1 MSWNLQGTYVE
12 NCSCDVVCPCTA
24 SGFSAPADYD
34 RCQVLGAFHIVSGV
48 VDGTDVSD
56 LNVAVVGDTPAQMSD
71 GNWRDGLLMDER
83 ADDTQA
89 QKLAA
94 IFGGQMG
101 GPMATIAPLIGE
113 NLGMER
119 APIEISDNGRRH
131 KVKIGDQ
138 VFVEIEDAASPFDP
152 EGEPPKITASRHFA
166 NATMTVARALASKV
180 RAFGLDFSL
189 VGQSG
194 FSTNFSWTG

>member
-1 MSWNLQGTYVE
+1 MSWNLQGTYLE
-12 NCSCDVVCPCTA
+12 NCSCDVVCPCGA

-34 RCQVLGAFHIVSGV
+34 RCQVLGAFHIVSGQ

-71 GNWRDGLLMDER
+71 GNWRVGLLMDER
-83 ADDTQA
+83 ADDGQA

-94 IFGGQMG
+94 IYGGQMG
-101 GPMATIAPLIGE
+101 GPMANIAPLIGE

-152 EGEPPKITASRHFA
+152 EGEAPKITASRHFA
-166 NATMTVARALASKV
+166 NSTMTVARALASKV
-180 RAFGLDFSL
+180 RALGLDFSL

-194 FSTNFSWTG
+194 FSTNFSWSG

>member
-1 MSWNLQGTYVE
+1 MSWNLQGTYVG

-34 RCQVLGAFHIVSGV
+34 RCQVLGAFHIVSDV

-71 GNWRDGLLMDER
+71 GNWRVGLLMDER
-83 ADDTQA
+83 ADNTQA